1 MIPLSKESPDQ
12 EPRSNRE
19 AFLFQLEI
27 LKMEIQT
34 IDGIVG
40 RMDEITQTTKNWAV
54 ITWAGGLAAVLGS
67 SDLRKYAVLTAILP
81 LVFWYTDAQWRRLQR
96 RSTFRSAKIREFLNS
111 PALQESF
118 AAGKLVG
125 FIVHDPIG
133 RQHKG
138 ADGYSS
144 WVSMR
149 KTLQYKEIAVF
160 HGFQVAF
167 SLVVGLYFFLT

>member
-1 MIPLSKESPDQ
+1 VISLSQESPHPELQ
-12 EPRSNRE
+12 PNRE

-54 ITWAGGLAAVLGS
+54 LVWAGGLAAALGS
-67 SDLRKYAVLTAILP
+67 SDLRKYIMLTAVLP

-96 RSTFRSAKIREFLNS
+96 RSTFRGAKIREFLNS

-118 AAGKLVG
+118 SSSKLVN
-125 FIVHDPIG
+125 FVVHDPIG
-133 RQHKG
+133 SQHKG
-138 ADGYSS
+138 SEGYRN
-144 WVSMR
+144 WVSMK
-149 KTLQYKEIAVF
+149 KTLQYKEIAAF
-160 HGFQVAF
+160 YGFQVAF
-167 SLVVGLYFFLT
+167 SLIIGLYFL